1 MIQIG
6 TTIKVMDNS
15 GAKTVYCIRFKT
27 NFKKRYATMGDIIV
41 AVVKSLRTKRRI
53 YSKVERGQ
61 IVKAVVIRQK
71 KNRSFKCGDS
81 FSFLTNNVILVNNS
95 YKLLGTRIFGSIPYQ
110 IRYTRF
116 MKLISL
122 STGLC

>member
-27 NFKKRYATMGDIIV
+27 NFKKRYAKMGDILV
-41 AVVKSLRTKRRI
+41 VVVKSLRTKRRV

-71 KNRSFKCGDS
+71 KNLNSKCGDT
-81 FSFLTNNVILVNNS
+81 FNFLTNNVILINNN
-95 YKLLGTRIFGSIPYQ
+95 YKLLGTRIFGSIPSQ

-122 STGLC
+122 SAGLC